1 MAGLDGLDTVTIS
14 GRILQPQ
21 GEAWSGAYLTFTAPT
36 VVTTDGTRVLGGTTR
51 VVPSSTG
58 MFTVELLATDADG
71 IDPTGWTYEVKAYL
85 SGVQPT
91 WTRYVS
97 LPGATPTVDF
107 GDIIVADPVS
117 GSFSTLVSLES
128 VTPADI
134 GATAGPASSTDN
146 AVPRFD
152 GTTGKALQGS
162 TVVIG
167 DDGSVTITGT
177 VVINGADLSV
187 LGTGKGYR
195 FRRGGDA
202 LDLEATG
209 VDLLISNWSD
219 ASFGDDEGTQ
229 RSYFRLSADAQNTQ
243 LAGKFE
249 SVAALY
255 GAAVH
260 TLEPTTGI
268 AALGGKN
275 GLTPIRLAGFKDS
288 AGAPGAGTWA
298 TGDVVLDSAG
308 AWHLCTAGGEPGTWT

>member
-21 GEAWSGAYLTFTAPT
+21 GTAWSGAYLTFAAPT
-36 VVTTDGTRVLGGTTR
+36 IVTTSGTRVLGGTTR
-51 VVPSSTG
+51 VDLSSTG
-58 MFTVELLATDADG
+58 IFSVELLATDATG

-85 SGVQPT
+85 SGVQAT
-91 WTRYVS
+91 WTRYLS
-97 LPGATPTVDF
+97 LPKASPAVDF
-107 GDIIVADPVS
+107 GDIVVADPVS
-117 GSFSTLVSLES
+117 GSFSTLVSLEG

-146 AVPRFD
+146 TVPRFD
-152 GTTGKALQGS
+152 GTTGKVLQTS
-162 TVVIG
+162 TVVIA
-167 DDGSVTITGT
+167 DDGSVTILGA

-202 LDLEATG
+202 LDVEATG

-219 ASFGDDEGTQ
+219 DAFGGNGGTQ
-229 RSYFRLSADAQNTQ
+229 RSYFRLSADAQNIQ
-243 LAGKFE
+243 AAGKIE

-260 TLEPTTGI
+260 TLDPTTGV
-268 AALGGKN
+268 ASLGGKN
-275 GLTPIRLAGFKDS
+275 GLTALRLAGFKATS
-288 AGAPGAGTWA
+288 GAPDTGTWEA
-298 TGDVVLDSAG
+298 GDVVLDSAG
-308 AWHLCTAGGEPGTWT
+308 GWHLCTVGGEPGTWT